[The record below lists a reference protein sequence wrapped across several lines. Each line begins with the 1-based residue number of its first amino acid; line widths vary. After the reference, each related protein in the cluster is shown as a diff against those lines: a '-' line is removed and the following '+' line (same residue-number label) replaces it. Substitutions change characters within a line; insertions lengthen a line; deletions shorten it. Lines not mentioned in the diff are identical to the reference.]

1 MLIHLRT
8 VFILVLQKL
17 IYLHPKL
24 RIGDRCPR
32 LLNFID
38 LMYLLRLLKLIAN
51 ALFTIMLIEWKK
63 TIYISRLGYKNIW
76 RVIKTLPV

>member
-24 RIGDRCPR
+24 RIGDCCPR

-63 TIYISRLGYKNIW
+63 TI
-76 RVIKTLPV
+76 